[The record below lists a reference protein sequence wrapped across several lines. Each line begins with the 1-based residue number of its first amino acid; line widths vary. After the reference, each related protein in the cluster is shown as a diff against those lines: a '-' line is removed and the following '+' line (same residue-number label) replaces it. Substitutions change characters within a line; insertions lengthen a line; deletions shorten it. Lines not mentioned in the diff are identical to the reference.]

1 MKNLTRSV
9 GSLSQTMLRTLSRSP
24 FKIAAMTAEDA
35 SSMSAIGVYPLAMRS
50 SYEEGRSQCAYM
62 MSIL

>member
-9 GSLSQTMLRTLSRSP
+9 SPPSQAMLRTLSRSP
-24 FKIAAMTAEDA
+24 FTIAAMTAEDA
-35 SSMSAIGVYPLAMRS
+35 SSMSAIVVYPLAMRS
-50 SYEEGRSQCAYM
+50 SCEEGRSQCAYM